1 MEERVE
7 EGLMKGSID
16 SISLEKME
24 KILNQM
30 KNCICKIVGNKT
42 GTGFF
47 CKILYKNELI
57 PVLMTNYH
65 IIDDNFIEGNK
76 QVNVYINENLKIIN
90 LNKEN
95 KLYSSN
101 NNEYDLIIIK
111 LKEGE
116 IDNYLE
122 IDQNIFIEN
131 SVSSFKDN
139 SIYILHY
146 PNGGNSSVSFG
157 YGIEQINNN
166 DIKHFCNTDFCSS
179 GGPILS
185 LLNNKIIGIHK
196 GCIRK
201 NGNNYNQYNIGT
213 YLKFPLN
220 ELNMKKIDN
229 NEKFDEDIKKN
240 ENVENLVNNVLESLN
255 FEFKLKKPKIEEINE
270 MDEMKKFLNES
281 KLWYNKELD
290 LRVQKFE
297 NLLSKI
303 IYKGDI
309 DENDSEDIN
318 EFSKRLFNILIGP
331 MDFTNVFLDLCFK
344 SSLDKNE
351 FEKNIILEKCV
362 YIKAKILNEIVDIEN
377 KLTLKSKVITII
389 EDFRKEFKITQKDA
403 SDYKIIAYLV
413 LNRNNKIK
421 AYNNLL
427 RDITK

>member
-1 MEERVE
+1 MEEI
-7 EGLMKGSID
+7 LQFHLD
-16 SISLEKME
+16 ME
-24 KILNQM
+24 
-30 KNCICKIVGNKT
+30 
-42 GTGFF
+42 
-47 CKILYKNELI
+47 
-57 PVLMTNYH
+57 
-65 IIDDNFIEGNK
+65 
-76 QVNVYINENLKIIN
+76 
-90 LNKEN
+90 
-95 KLYSSN
+95 
-101 NNEYDLIIIK
+101 
-111 LKEGE
+111 
-116 IDNYLE
+116 
-122 IDQNIFIEN
+122 
-131 SVSSFKDN
+131 
-139 SIYILHY
+139 
-146 PNGGNSSVSFG
+146 
-157 YGIEQINNN
+157 IEQINNN

-240 ENVENLVNNVLESLN
+240 ENVENLVNNVSESLN

-318 EFSKRLFNILIGP
+318 EFSKRLFNILISP
-331 MDFTNVFLDLCFK
+331 IDFTNIFLDLYFK
-344 SSLDKNE
+344 NSLDKNE

-362 YIKAKILNEIVDIEN
+362 YIKVKILNEIADIEK

-413 LNRNNKIK
+413 LNRINKIK

>member
-1 MEERVE
+1 M
-7 EGLMKGSID
+7 
-16 SISLEKME
+16 
-24 KILNQM
+24 
-30 KNCICKIVGNKT
+30 
-42 GTGFF
+42 
-47 CKILYKNELI
+47 
-57 PVLMTNYH
+57 
-65 IIDDNFIEGNK
+65 
-76 QVNVYINENLKIIN
+76 
-90 LNKEN
+90 
-95 KLYSSN
+95 
-101 NNEYDLIIIK
+101 
-111 LKEGE
+111 
-116 IDNYLE
+116 
-122 IDQNIFIEN
+122 
-131 SVSSFKDN
+131 
-139 SIYILHY
+139 
-146 PNGGNSSVSFG
+146 
-157 YGIEQINNN
+157 
-166 DIKHFCNTDFCSS
+166 
-179 GGPILS
+179 
-185 LLNNKIIGIHK
+185 
-196 GCIRK
+196 
-201 NGNNYNQYNIGT
+201 
-213 YLKFPLN
+213 
-220 ELNMKKIDN
+220 
-229 NEKFDEDIKKN
+229 
-240 ENVENLVNNVLESLN
+240 NNVSESLN
-255 FEFKLKKPKIEEINE
+255 LEFKLKKPKIEEINE

-362 YIKAKILNEIVDIEN
+362 YIKVKILNEIADIEK

>member
-1 MEERVE
+1 M
-7 EGLMKGSID
+7 
-16 SISLEKME
+16 
-24 KILNQM
+24 
-30 KNCICKIVGNKT
+30 
-42 GTGFF
+42 
-47 CKILYKNELI
+47 
-57 PVLMTNYH
+57 
-65 IIDDNFIEGNK
+65 
-76 QVNVYINENLKIIN
+76 
-90 LNKEN
+90 
-95 KLYSSN
+95 
-101 NNEYDLIIIK
+101 
-111 LKEGE
+111 
-116 IDNYLE
+116 
-122 IDQNIFIEN
+122 
-131 SVSSFKDN
+131 
-139 SIYILHY
+139 
-146 PNGGNSSVSFG
+146 
-157 YGIEQINNN
+157 
-166 DIKHFCNTDFCSS
+166 
-179 GGPILS
+179 
-185 LLNNKIIGIHK
+185 
-196 GCIRK
+196 
-201 NGNNYNQYNIGT
+201 
-213 YLKFPLN
+213 
-220 ELNMKKIDN
+220 
-229 NEKFDEDIKKN
+229 
-240 ENVENLVNNVLESLN
+240 NNVSESLN

-318 EFSKRLFNILIGP
+318 EFSKRLIEILISP
-331 MDFTNVFLDLCFK
+331 LEFTKIILDLYIQN
-344 SSLDKNE
+344 SLDKNE